1 MVLPDSVIRR
11 LDCKSFSILPTIS
24 LEQPT
29 SLANSKRVIRIWVHF
44 FFCASGS
51 WHRSTSAL
59 AMRSFTPKNARSQ
72 ALRDVFASLS
82 EICRATV

>member
-44 FFCASGS
+44 FSSAHPVHGIGQQVRLLCAPLPLKMLG
-51 WHRSTSAL
+51 RRL
-59 AMRSFTPKNARSQ
+59 CVMYLQ
-72 ALRDVFASLS
+72 A
-82 EICRATV
+82 